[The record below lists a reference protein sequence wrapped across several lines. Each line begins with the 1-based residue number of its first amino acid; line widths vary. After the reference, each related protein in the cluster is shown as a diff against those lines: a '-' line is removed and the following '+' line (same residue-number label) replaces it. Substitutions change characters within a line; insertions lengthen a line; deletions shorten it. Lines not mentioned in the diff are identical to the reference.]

1 MDTSVG
7 EGRQDLVIAGFW
19 RRLGAFFIDSIIV
32 GLVGALIGIVLFD
45 SLARMGAPARLIGF
59 VIALAYFGVLNSR
72 IGDGQTLANRWL
84 GIRVVDGQGQ
94 TLSLPRA
101 LLRYTVLGIPLFFNG
116 LPLPGAALL
125 SPVVGA
131 LVSLLVFGGCFAIV
145 YLYVFNRRTRQSLHD
160 LAVGSYVVR
169 VQPEAGEAHFATVWQ
184 GHLAVVMVIALLSL
198 GAPLIA
204 KRLAQTDT
212 FAGILPLYQTLE
224 AQPHVMS
231 AQVTRGSTSVW
242 SSKSGSSTTRYL
254 SALLRVD
261 APMINDADYARS
273 IAQTMIKGD
282 PHQAQEDVVTVV
294 LAYGYDMGIASW
306 WTKRTYIY
314 KPWELQADSLGG

>member
-19 RRLGAFFIDSIIV
+19 RRLGAFAIDSLIV
-32 GLVGALIGIVLFD
+32 GLVGALIGAALFD
-45 SLARMGAPARLIGF
+45 SLARIGAPARLIGF
-59 VIALAYFGVLNSR
+59 VIAVAYFGVLNSR

-94 TLSLPRA
+94 TLSPLRA

-116 LPLPGAALL
+116 LPLSGAALM
-125 SPVVGA
+125 SPVIGA
-131 LVSLLVFGGCFAIV
+131 LVSLLVFGGGFVIV

-169 VQPEAGEAHFATVWQ
+169 VQPDAGDAHFATVWK
-184 GHLAVVMVIALLSL
+184 GHLAVVIVIALLSL
-198 GAPLIA
+198 SAPLA
-204 KRLAQTDT
+204 AGRFAQSDT
-212 FAGILPLYQTLE
+212 FAGMLPLYQTLE

-231 AQVTRGSTSVW
+231 AQVMRGTASFW
-242 SSKSGSSTTRYL
+242 SSKNGSSTTRYL
-254 SALLRVD
+254 SARLRVD
-261 APMINDADYARS
+261 APMINDADYARG
-273 IAQTMIKGD
+273 IAETMVKGD

-306 WTKRTYIY
+306 WTRRTYAY